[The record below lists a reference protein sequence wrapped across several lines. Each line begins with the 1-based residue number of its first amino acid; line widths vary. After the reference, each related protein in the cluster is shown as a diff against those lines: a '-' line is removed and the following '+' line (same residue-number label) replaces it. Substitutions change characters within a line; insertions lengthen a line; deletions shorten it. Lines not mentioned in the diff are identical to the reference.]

1 MKNKLLLIILLAILL
16 IGSGLFIYLLARGT
30 IKPAAQSAQPTIYLN
45 PTSASENLG
54 STFTVDIMADSA
66 GRTIMG
72 IDVFYLHYDNQKLSA
87 EAVTNGTIFPNYQ
100 SRNNTPIDS
109 AAGTI
114 NLSGYFN
121 PGSSNQQTVS
131 GIFAKIT
138 FKALVEGQATLSFD
152 FSPGATTDTNMT
164 ADTGGGNIVDILQAA
179 SGATL
184 TIQKTGNTNN
194 NQNGSTGTSNENGQ
208 TNQSAGGSQ
217 STSNKSSTGTTST
230 PQQATKL
237 PANIQ
242 TQPAPIQKAITLTKN
257 EAMKPWVLWF
267 LYAIIPA
274 FLAGGTIY
282 FYLRRKKENRND
294 EMI

>member
-1 MKNKLLLIILLAILL
+1 MKNKLLLVILLIILLA
-16 IGSGLFIYLLARGT
+16 GSGLFIYLITRGT
-30 IKPAAQSAQPTIYLN
+30 IKPAAQSAQPTIYIN
-45 PTSASENLG
+45 PASASENLG
-54 STFTVDIMADSA
+54 STFTVDIMANSA
-66 GRTIMG
+66 GSTIMG

-87 EAVTNGTIFPNYQ
+87 QAVTNGTIFPNYQ
-100 SRNNTPIDS
+100 SRNNIPIDV

-121 PGSSNQQTVS
+121 PGPSNQQAVS
-131 GIFAKIT
+131 GIFAKVT
-138 FKALVEGQATLSFD
+138 FKALLEGQATLSFD
-152 FSPGATTDTNMT
+152 FSPGATTDTNMSS
-164 ADTGGGNIVDILQAA
+164 DTGGGNIVDILQAA

-184 TIQKTGNTNN
+184 TIKKIDNPPG
-194 NQNGSTGTSNENGQ
+194 NQNGTTPTSNGTGQ
-208 TNQSAGGSQ
+208 TSP
-217 STSNKSSTGTTST
+217 STPNKSSTGTTST

-242 TQPAPIQKAITLTKN
+242 TQPTPIQTTITLTKN
-257 EAMKPWVLWF
+257 EVMKPWVLWF

-282 FYLRRKKENRND
+282 FYLRRKKANRND